1 MYGVLLLH
9 VRLNWQYGRSAGTV
23 CRNILGL
30 HGRLK
35 TLAPLLGVESQKHS
49 RSDLSL
55 RIGQAAEPYAWQVS
69 GCIVDA
75 ARVAANSRDNL
86 VKFSQLRQ

>member
-30 HGRLK
+30 HGRLE
-35 TLAPLLGVESQKHS
+35 TLALRLGAESQKNS
-49 RSDLSL
+49 GSDLTL

-75 ARVAANSRDNL
+75 ASVAPHSRDNL
-86 VKFSQLRQ
+86 GKFSQLRQ